1 MQTQCVPKKY
11 LSKSTVNLPIDNS
24 SESSSPSLSS
34 PTLSSPSPVFCK
46 RRVSQMN
53 RSLAATYRTINT
65 DEQIM
70 KKHYQELFWKVK
82 SECLKRN
89 LEDAIKSVDDLRTGL
104 ETIESK
110 IEILKEIIIKYR
122 LMID

>member
-1 MQTQCVPKKY
+1 MECVPKNY
-11 LSKSTVNLPIDNS
+11 LSKSAIVKLMNSEDSSDN
-24 SESSSPSLSS
+24 ESF
-34 PTLSSPSPVFCK
+34 SPVFCK
-46 RRVSQMN
+46 RRTRQMN

-89 LEDAIKSVDDLRTGL
+89 LEDAIKSVDNLRTGL
-104 ETIESK
+104 ETIDSK
-110 IEILKEIIIKYR
+110 IEILKEIIVKYR
-122 LMID
+122 LTID

>member
-11 LSKSTVNLPIDNS
+11 LSKSAINTPIDNTPD
-24 SESSSPSLSS
+24 SSPSLSS
-34 PTLSSPSPVFCK
+34 SSPIFNK
-46 RRVSQMN
+46 RRTIQMN

-65 DEQIM
+65 DEQIK

-89 LEDAIKSVDDLRTGL
+89 LEDAIKSVDNLRTGL
-104 ETIESK
+104 ETIDSK
-110 IEILKEIIIKYR
+110 IEILKEIIVKYK
-122 LMID
+122 LNID

>member
-11 LSKSTVNLPIDNS
+11 LSKSTTNLPNDNS

-34 PTLSSPSPVFCK
+34 PSPIFRK
-46 RRVSQMN
+46 RRIRQMN
-53 RSLAATYRTINT
+53 SSLAATYRTINT

-89 LEDAIKSVDDLRTGL
+89 LEDAIKSVDNLRTGL
-104 ETIESK
+104 ETIDSK
-110 IEILKEIIIKYR
+110 IEILKEIIVKYR
-122 LMID
+122 LTID